1 MKNLTNINQLEK
13 AINKI
18 KPISVLDIY
27 FYDGYNSTHKHML
40 KLWTSETESVGYQF
54 NTQSEVEHEAI
65 KFQVQLANATP
76 LELLTALF

>member
-18 KPISVLDIY
+18 KPISITDIY

-40 KLWTSETESVGYQF
+40 KLWTSETESVDYQF
-54 NTQSEVEHEAI
+54 NTKSEVEHEDI
-65 KFQVQLANATP
+65 DYRVQLTNATP